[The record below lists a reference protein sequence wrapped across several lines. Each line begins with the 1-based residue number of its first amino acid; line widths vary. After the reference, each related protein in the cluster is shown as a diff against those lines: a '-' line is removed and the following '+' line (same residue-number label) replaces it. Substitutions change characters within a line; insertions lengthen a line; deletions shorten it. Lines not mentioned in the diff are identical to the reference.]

1 MCLTAACQNF
11 LGPVRSLTSH
21 RTSLFVA
28 SVPQEHGITQILI
41 CFCVFSFL
49 ANIHKPMRSSCR
61 YAALLLALCPIQ
73 IAAFVPGA
81 GSPCHRRSLAP
92 RSNFFTLRAGMRMT
106 ADGDGGAG
114 DDLERVDV
122 KTLAPRRLGGTSGP
136 PSEQVELERRVFE
149 VTRRSALFALSLST
163 LVGYVKIYGES
174 EESLRLYDSI
184 DAALRRATGRP
195 LAGITQERVR
205 APLDASFAQLVAGAI
220 EYVATG
226 LQIVDATSLH
236 REELAIAAKAV
247 RLFPV
252 ADSETDVSV
261 SQAIQGGD
269 WSAIQ
274 HSSPSTSNLALYSR
288 LRALEARLPSPKSRK
303 EFSSAVGARI
313 LQQLRARNSDLDAAI
328 EECVEKGARDC
339 DQWLVALDKLL
350 SAFSASGYGVA
361 AIGENGT
368 GLLDRVSWREDT
380 SMTGSLSVF
389 VYLMVF
395 NDAAQVLAAKIL
407 EKSDTLLVHEVT

>member
-1 MCLTAACQNF
+1 
-11 LGPVRSLTSH
+11 
-21 RTSLFVA
+21 
-28 SVPQEHGITQILI
+28 
-41 CFCVFSFL
+41 
-49 ANIHKPMRSSCR
+49 
-61 YAALLLALCPIQ
+61 
-73 IAAFVPGA
+73 
-81 GSPCHRRSLAP
+81 
-92 RSNFFTLRAGMRMT
+92 MT

-195 LAGITQERVR
+195 LAGVTQERVR

>member
-1 MCLTAACQNF
+1 
-11 LGPVRSLTSH
+11 
-21 RTSLFVA
+21 
-28 SVPQEHGITQILI
+28 
-41 CFCVFSFL
+41 
-49 ANIHKPMRSSCR
+49 MRSSCR

-220 EYVATG
+220 EYVATAE
-226 LQIVDATSLH
+226 LHLVDAASLH

-252 ADSETDVSV
+252 ADPESV

-269 WSAIQ
+269 WSDIQ

-288 LRALEARLPSPKSRK
+288 LRALEVRLPSPKSRK

-350 SAFSASGYGVA
+350 SACSASGYGVA

-368 GLLDRVSWREDT
+368 GLLDKVSWREDT

-389 VYLMVF
+389 VYLLVF

-407 EKSDTLLVHEVT
+407 EKSDTLVLTFQNFYHVERPRRRLCCLNSKP